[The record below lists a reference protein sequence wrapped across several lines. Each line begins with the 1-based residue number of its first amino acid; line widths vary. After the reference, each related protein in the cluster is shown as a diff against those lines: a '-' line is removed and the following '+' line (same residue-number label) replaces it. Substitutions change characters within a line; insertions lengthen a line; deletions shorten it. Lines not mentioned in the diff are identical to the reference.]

1 MTDLLD
7 ANEKPRRADLKGIL
21 ADPKKRRK
29 MMTGVIRATQAR
41 EGIETT
47 QEQAD
52 AAYAAARA
60 AATALCDVIRDAIT
74 FEEIR

>member
-52 AAYAAARA
+52 DAYDAAHAAIAMA
-60 AATALCDVIRDAIT
+60 K
-74 FEEIR
+74 EKP